1 YVLTDALGSTI
12 ALTDVAGAIVTS
24 YTYEPFGKA
33 TTSGAANGNTQLFTG
48 RELDSTG
55 LQYSRARYLH
65 PTFGRFIS
73 EDPFGIGASGPNLYA
88 YASNDPVNSCD
99 PNGTIPP
106 LVIACGVGA
115 LFNVGI
121 D

>member
-1 YVLTDALGSTI
+1 
-12 ALTDVAGAIVTS
+12 
-24 YTYEPFGKA
+24 
-33 TTSGAANGNTQLFTG
+33 G

-121 D
+121 DLIANALGHRKTTLPGILTSAAAGCAWGLFGFGLSKAFG